1 MTLRAVIIT
10 CLGLSAC
17 ARPVEPVP
25 ELSRV
30 APPAVEAAPPTVV
43 SIEVPP
49 APELSPALGLP
60 AIAASSSLR
69 VDPPGATSIDEV
81 RSLYFDVEI
90 RGAPRGAQLAVEWV
104 ANGEVVYERRTAV
117 LEAGPQA
124 PAQHT
129 FELPVAGT
137 MIRQSQLVG
146 SWTARFF
153 LDGTEV
159 SSQAFGL
166 TR

>member
-1 MTLRAVIIT
+1 MLRAAIVI
-10 CLGLSAC
+10 CLGFSAC
-17 ARPVEPVP
+17 SRSVEPLAQG
-25 ELSRV
+25 ESV
-30 APPAVEAAPPTVV
+30 APPLVNVDPATFV
-43 SIEVPP
+43 SVEVPGLP
-49 APELSPALGLP
+49 EAPTAVGLP
-60 AIAASSSLR
+60 ALSARSRMR

-81 RSLYFDVEI
+81 RSLYFDVDI
-90 RGAPRGAQLAVEWV
+90 SGAPRGAQLAAEWV

-117 LEAGPQA
+117 LELGPQA
-124 PAQHT
+124 PQQHT

-137 MIRQSQLVG
+137 MIRQSQLTG

-153 LDGTEV
+153 LDGAEV